1 MSNYVFCEIRGAVEL
16 RAEVTHEQVS
26 SVLAEVQGD
35 WSIEEGVLRYAFENE
50 GNYTLQGPDHS
61 GMLDRIVELG
71 YNLAAWREEY
81 QGHSDNGGGYD
92 GSVLRGTPE
101 QKRQLRLREI
111 AAEIAALERE
121 RAELRGTPPDSA
133 SG

>member
-1 MSNYVFCEIRGAVEL
+1 MSNYIFCEIRGAVEL

-26 SVLAEVQGD
+26 SVLADADDD
-35 WSIEEGVLRYAFENE
+35 WSLEDGVLRYFFEME
-50 GNYTLQGPDHS
+50 GYFTPEGS
-61 GMLDRIVELG
+61 EYGARLDRLVELG
-71 YNLAAWREEY
+71 YNRVAWREEY
-81 QGHSDNGGGYD
+81 QGYSETAGGFT
-92 GSVLRGTPE
+92 GSTLRGTPE

-111 AAEIAALERE
+111 DAEIAALERE

>member
-1 MSNYVFCEIRGAVEL
+1 MSNYIFCEIRGAVEL

-26 SVLAEVQGD
+26 SVLADADDD
-35 WSIEEGVLRYAFENE
+35 WSLEDGVLRYIFEME
-50 GNYTLQGPDHS
+50 GYFTPEGS
-61 GMLDRIVELG
+61 EYGARLDRLVELG
-71 YNLAAWREEY
+71 YNRVAWREEY

-111 AAEIAALERE
+111 DAEIAALERE